1 MMNFQKAYLYDALK
15 ALNFQTLSPI
25 QEKVIPDAVRGRDII
40 AASETG
46 TGKSHAFLLPV
57 FETLDENTQE
67 VQAVILAPTKDLANQ
82 LLEMART
89 LASHSE
95 LPIDIRGFM
104 GGKDRDR
111 EVARLKKSQPHI
123 VIGTPGKVHDLTV
136 KENVLK
142 LHTAKTLIIDE
153 ADMALEIGFLS
164 EMEALASILKDAQF
178 MVFSATIPKA
188 LRDFIR
194 KSMHN
199 PVEIDL
205 GTKGLTRLPI
215 THKFLKIH
223 EKNELETLDR
233 LLDVLNPYLAVVF
246 ANTKG
251 EVDLIASHM
260 HQKGLE
266 VTKLHG
272 DLSPRERKQVL
283 RDIDK
288 LRVQYIVASDIA
300 ARGIDIEGISHVI
313 NTAFPKD
320 MQFYIHRAG
329 RTGRMGRSG
338 EVISLYRRED
348 TDAFAFLMKENIP
361 LEFVDIREKTLKP
374 IKGDPAMLKGNAQ
387 TKNTRPSKKGREG
400 KDAPG
405 RKKNRKNAPKHKRKR
420 R

>member
-260 HQKGLE
+260 H
-266 VTKLHG
+266 
-272 DLSPRERKQVL
+272 
-283 RDIDK
+283 
-288 LRVQYIVASDIA
+288 
-300 ARGIDIEGISHVI
+300 
-313 NTAFPKD
+313 
-320 MQFYIHRAG
+320 
-329 RTGRMGRSG
+329 
-338 EVISLYRRED
+338 
-348 TDAFAFLMKENIP
+348 
-361 LEFVDIREKTLKP
+361 
-374 IKGDPAMLKGNAQ
+374 
-387 TKNTRPSKKGREG
+387 
-400 KDAPG
+400 
-405 RKKNRKNAPKHKRKR
+405 
-420 R
+420 